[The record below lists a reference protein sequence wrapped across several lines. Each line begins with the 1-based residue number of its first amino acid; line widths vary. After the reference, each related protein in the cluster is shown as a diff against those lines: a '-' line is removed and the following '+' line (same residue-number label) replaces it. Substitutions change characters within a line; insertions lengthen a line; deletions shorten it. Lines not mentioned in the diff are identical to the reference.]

1 MTKVGDWRVFEFLKE
16 DNGHFS
22 STRLFAFS
30 IIASAIVDWQRAVW
44 VGGGIWHP
52 DFATVG
58 LIAGVL
64 GVKVLQKGLETKTG
78 IDQITK
84 IQKTIDLSG
93 KETPVTENPVVETKT
108 EG

>member
-1 MTKVGDWRVFEFLKE
+1 MKKVADWRVFEFLKE
-16 DNGHFS
+16 DNGNFS

-30 IIASAIVDWQRAVW
+30 IITSAIVDWQRAVW
-44 VGGGIWHP
+44 IGGGIWHP

-64 GVKVLQKGLETKTG
+64 GVKVLQKGIESKTG

-84 IQKTIDLSG
+84 IQKTVDLSG
-93 KETPVTENPVVETKT
+93 KASTAAVTAETETKT